1 MQRRDVP
8 PANGCAHHLRFPH
21 GSPRQRLA
29 PRHWEAYS
37 DMQRYTAAVPVLSAV
52 RQLEYESGS
61 AMMASNSWQSHQTD
75 CASWPRSASMH
86 CTV

>member
-1 MQRRDVP
+1 
-8 PANGCAHHLRFPH
+8 
-21 GSPRQRLA
+21 
-29 PRHWEAYS
+29 
-37 DMQRYTAAVPVLSAV
+37 MQRYTAAVPVLSAV

-86 CTV
+86 CTVRPARTRTFQVATCR